1 MSPGSAPRRAIPG
14 KLFFRIGEVAEI
26 TGVQMY
32 TLRYW
37 EREFPTLRPKK
48 NDAGQRSYRAEDIEM
63 VFEIQR
69 LLLEEGY
76 TTAGARRVLSGTG
89 SGSGT
94 GSSKKPPAP
103 VPMPKPAPPANV
115 GEGSRLAA
123 EALALMD
130 ETDAALARLE
140 DPGSGDESGDEKA
153 RRDGRI

>member
-1 MSPGSAPRRAIPG
+1 MSTGSAAPRRPIPG

-76 TTAGARRVLSGTG
+76 TTAGARRALGKGG
-89 SGSGT
+89 SGG
-94 GSSKKPPAP
+94 GSSKKPI
-103 VPMPKPAPPANV
+103 PMPESEPTGKKAAT
-115 GEGSRLAA
+115 GRQLAS

-130 ETDAALARLE
+130 ETDAALARLGYA
-140 DPGSGDESGDEKA
+140 DSGD
-153 RRDGRI
+153 